1 MLQGLVAELQAREKE
16 RRVLAVPWRGKSC
29 RKNCKPRPRPP
40 LREADYNYLCERRK
54 IY

>member
-16 RRVLAVPWRGKSC
+16 RRLLKGPKRGKSC
-29 RKNCKPRPRPP
+29 RKNSQQRSRPT